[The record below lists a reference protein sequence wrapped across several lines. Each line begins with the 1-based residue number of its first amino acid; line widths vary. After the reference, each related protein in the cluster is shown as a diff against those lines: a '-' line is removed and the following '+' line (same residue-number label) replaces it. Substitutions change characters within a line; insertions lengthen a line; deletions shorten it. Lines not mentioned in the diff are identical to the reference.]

1 VRFTLDLSHHPWTR
15 DREGRA
21 PRQTLLVAQAADVA
35 GIDAIWASEDPE
47 GWDAFAVL
55 SAIAAVTEGADL
67 GTSVTSPYPRHPN
80 LLAASVATLDRISG
94 GRAVLGLGRG
104 QAEWH
109 RDALGSQIGDP
120 LAVLEETVVL
130 LRQWWQPPHRA
141 SSSDEGHFRVRG
153 WERVIHPRQDHAPVY
168 LAAAGPRAL
177 DLAGAICDGVIFNAQ
192 TSNDFLG
199 QAIPRARAAAKAAGR
214 DPARLAFVLRTT
226 IVVADSAAA
235 ERKAIDRGKNLL
247 ALVATLPGMDRSVR
261 AEGFDVS
268 ALLDQVRVTMGTRE
282 TLAAGGGFP
291 ALRRDGDLAA
301 ARALIP
307 DDLIR
312 RLGII
317 GPLPVVRERLRALGE
332 LGVTHVAVAPPPD
345 ATSVEGWRR
354 LLADLGH

>member
-1 VRFTLDLSHHPWTR
+1 MRRSSPRELPRRSIAVTPTPCMTGVLVSSCAKATSAAAGGSSTTGRRDRAGTWGRGVDLMRFTLNLSHHPWTR
-15 DREGRA
+15 DRDGQA
-21 PRQTLLVAQAADVA
+21 PRQTLRVAHAADAA

-109 RDALGSQIGDP
+109 RDALGIDTGDP
-120 LAVLEETVVL
+120 LAVLEETVAL

-141 SSSDEGHFRVRG
+141 SSPDKGHFRVRG
-153 WERVIHPRQDHAPVY
+153 WERVIHPRQGHVPVY
-168 LAAAGPRAL
+168 L
-177 DLAGAICDGVIFNAQ
+177 
-192 TSNDFLG
+192 
-199 QAIPRARAAAKAAGR
+199 
-214 DPARLAFVLRTT
+214 
-226 IVVADSAAA
+226 AAA
-235 ERKAIDRGKNLL
+235 ERKAIERGKNLL

-268 ALLDQVRVTMGTRE
+268 ALLDEVRVTMGTRE
-282 TLAAGGGFP
+282 TLVAGGGFP

-312 RLGII
+312 HLSVI
-317 GPLPVVRERLRALGE
+317 GSLPVVRERLRALDE
-332 LGVTHVAVAPPPD
+332 LGVTHIGVTPPPE
-345 ATSVEGWRR
+345 A
-354 LLADLGH
+354 